1 MSKTNTLAL
10 VLCALPVACAAPVDP
25 PPRTAVD
32 VTDDVTDPG
41 DDPED
46 PITDPEDPITDPEDP
61 ITEPE
66 DPITGLTRP
75 AHMRGNGFFVVDG
88 QIYDP
93 NGLPTRLVG
102 FNHTHAW
109 GDQQGNFNAVAEFPK
124 TGANVVRVVF
134 TPGLGADTPAER
146 RAVVEEYL
154 AHGIVPMVEDH
165 RTTCNDDPA
174 RLAAAVDEWLHP
186 DNVAWLQ
193 QYEDRIIL
201 NIANEWMLGFDDNKW
216 EQNYRTAIQRLR
228 AAGLHHM
235 LVVDAGGACGQNPRS
250 IRNRGAA
257 LLEADPERNV
267 VFSVHMY
274 GYWRTD
280 EATDVGRWND
290 AGTQSPWNIRDEL
303 SAIQALGLGIIV
315 GELGWEGSSQV
326 NYRTRPALQTLK
338 DLDIGMLAWSWNWNS
353 DPALDFMATNQGYTF
368 NSDSDLSDGGRLFIL
383 DPEVGIRATA
393 VPTTAFDD

>member
-10 VLCALPVACAAPVDP
+10 VLCALPVACTAPVDP

-32 VTDDVTDPG
+32 VTDT
-41 DDPED
+41 DDPD

-61 ITEPE
+61 IT
-66 DPITGLTRP
+66 DPGDPTDPTGVTRP
-75 AHMRGNGFFVVDG
+75 AHMLGRGFFVVDG
-88 QIYDP
+88 QIFDP
-93 NGLPTRLVG
+93 HGLPTRLVG

-154 AHGIVPMVEDH
+154 AQGIVPMVEDH

-174 RLAAAVDEWLHP
+174 RLAAAVDEWLRP
-186 DNVAWLQ
+186 ENVAWLQ

-201 NIANEWMLGFDDNKW
+201 NIANEWMLGFDDTKW
-216 EQNYRTAIQRLR
+216 EQNYRTAIERLR

-257 LLEADPERNV
+257 LLEADPEHNV

-290 AGTQSPWNIRDEL
+290 GGTQSPWNIRDEL

-368 NSDSDLSDGGRLFIL
+368 NSESDLSDGGRLFLL